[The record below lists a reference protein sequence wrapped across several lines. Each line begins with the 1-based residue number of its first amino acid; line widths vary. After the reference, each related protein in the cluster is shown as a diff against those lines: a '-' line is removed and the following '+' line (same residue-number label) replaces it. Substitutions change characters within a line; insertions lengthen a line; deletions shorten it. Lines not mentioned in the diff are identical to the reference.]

1 MGLLSW
7 VAVGLVAGLLAQAIM
22 GGGERKG
29 CIVTVI
35 LGIIGAL
42 VGGFVMGLFG
52 FSGVGGVDLWSIIVA
67 TIGAII
73 LLAIGR
79 AIR

>member
-7 VAVGLVAGLLAQAIM
+7 IAVGLVAGLLAQAII

-29 CIVTVI
+29 CFVTVI

-52 FSGVGGVDLWSIIVA
+52 FGGVDGVNIWSILVA
-67 TIGAII
+67 TVGALI

>member
-7 VAVGLVAGLLAQAIM
+7 VAVGLVAGLLAQVIM

>member
-7 VAVGLVAGLLAQAIM
+7 IAVGLVAGLLAQAII

-35 LGIIGAL
+35 LGIVGAL
-42 VGGFVMGLFG
+42 VGGFVMNLLGYGTVSG
-52 FSGVGGVDLWSIIVA
+52 FNIWSILVA
-67 TIGAII
+67 TLGAII

>member
-7 VAVGLVAGLLAQAIM
+7 IAVGLVAGLLAQAMI

-35 LGIIGAL
+35 LGIVGAL
-42 VGGFVMGLFG
+42 VGGFVMNLLGYGTVSG
-52 FSGVGGVDLWSIIVA
+52 FNIWSILVA
-67 TIGAII
+67 TLGAII

-79 AIR
+79 AMR